1 MPPDPTTRPNGATL
15 ADVTLELLGQLR
27 GIVGESHV
35 LTDADLRA
43 TYETDWT
50 RRYHGESLA
59 VVRPGST
66 EEVARVVAACEAANV
81 AIVPQG
87 GNTGLVGGSVPRG
100 GELVLSLARMNSLSD
115 FDMTSGEITVGAGAT
130 LVALQQ
136 HIRPAGWSFGVDLAS
151 RDSATI
157 GGMVGTNA
165 GGIRVI
171 RYGSMRRQI
180 LGFEAVLASGAV
192 VRRLPGLVKDN
203 TGYDLGQL
211 LAGSEGTLAVVTAV
225 RVKLVPQ
232 LQQRTVALL
241 GVPDLRGALGV
252 VAAVRGAMPS
262 LEAAEAFF
270 PEGVDLVCAHAG
282 VPMPFPKHPGCYVL
296 VETAARRDESAE
308 LAAVLAGIEAV
319 EDSAIATDS
328 AGRDRLWSYRER
340 HTEAIS
346 AEGIPHK
353 LDVTLPLA
361 NLPEFEG
368 RVRAAILAV
377 RPGARPILFGHA
389 GDGNLHVNILGLEA
403 DDEVADDAVLRLVAE
418 LGGSISAEHGIGIAK
433 RPWIELTRSQ
443 ADIAAMRA
451 IKKAL
456 DPSGILNP
464 GVIFPPA
471 GTSAG

>member
-1 MPPDPTTRPNGATL
+1 MPPNPTNSPNGATL
-15 ADVTLELLGQLR
+15 ADVPPEILGQLR
-27 GIVGESHV
+27 SIVGESHF

-66 EEVARVVAACEAANV
+66 AEVARVVAACEAANV
-81 AIVPQG
+81 ALVPQG

-100 GELVLSLARMNSLSD
+100 GELVLSLARLDSLSD
-115 FDMTSGEITVGAGAT
+115 FDVTSGEITAGAGAT
-130 LVALQQ
+130 LAALQQ
-136 HIRPAGWSFGVDLAS
+136 HIRPEGWAFGVDLAS

-192 VRRLPGLVKDN
+192 LRRLPGLVKDN

-211 LAGSEGTLAVVTAV
+211 LAGSEGTLAVITAV
-225 RVKLVPQ
+225 RLKLVPQ

-241 GVPDLRGALGV
+241 GVPDLHAALGV

-270 PEGVDLVCAHAG
+270 AEGVDLVCAHAS
-282 VPMPFPKHPGCYVL
+282 VPPPFSKHPGCYVL

-308 LAAVLAGIEAV
+308 LSAVLAGIEAV
-319 EDSAIATDS
+319 EDSAIATDA
-328 AGRDRLWSYRER
+328 AGRDRLWAYRER

-353 LDVTLPLA
+353 LDVTLPLS

-368 RVRAAILAV
+368 RVRAVIRAV
-377 RPGARPILFGHA
+377 RPDARPILFGHA
-389 GDGNLHVNILGLEA
+389 GDGNLHVNILGLEP

-433 RPWIELTRSQ
+433 RPWIELTRSK

-464 GVIFPPA
+464 GVILPPE
-471 GTSAG
+471 